1 MGIWS
6 HLYGFCNQYYT
17 LRTLLCLMSRSSI
30 DTEVVKNTCCY
41 CKGISSD
48 SQIRELTTACKASSR
63 RWNTLFWLSR
73 VLETE
78 LREHIVHKYASIKLY
93 YTKTLT
99 ENLKKKNT
107 KSLQTLGLES
117 GTQKS

>member
-1 MGIWS
+1 MSPMASLCSEGV
-6 HLYGFCNQYYT
+6 YYQPIKN
-17 LRTLLCLMSRSSI
+17 RIGDGRDDSGGS
-30 DTEVVKNTCCY
+30 VVKNTCCY

>member
-41 CKGISSD
+41 CKDYIYISIYMCVCV
-48 SQIRELTTACKASSR
+48 SQSL
-63 RWNTLFWLSR
+63 R
-73 VLETE
+73 V
-78 LREHIVHKYASIKLY
+78 VVCMVVW
-93 YTKTLT
+93 
-99 ENLKKKNT
+99 
-107 KSLQTLGLES
+107 
-117 GTQKS
+117 